1 MTPDVLIIGG
11 GLHGLSAALN
21 CARRG
26 AKVSLVER
34 HFVGRHA
41 SGSTAAGVRTLGRDI
56 AELPL
61 SLEAAALWHE
71 METLVGDDCGF
82 TGCGQLQLAEDE
94 AALASMKARVSR
106 LRDMGHTH
114 EEVIGRDTLRELLPD
129 VSHHCLGGAWVPT
142 DGSADPHRTIG
153 AFRSAAERAGVVI
166 YEQCEVTALQRGS
179 GTWRAETSKGIFE
192 TKTLVN
198 AAGAWAERI
207 CELAGDPV
215 RHAIRTSMMVVT
227 ERTSTYIGPVVSSL
241 GRKLSFKQTGQGTL
255 LIGGGSQGK
264 LSADRQS
271 ASVDV
276 IALAASVKAA
286 LRLFPATQG
295 LRIVRAWAG
304 MEAMTSDHLP
314 VIGFSGR
321 VEGLIHAFGFSGHGF
336 QLVPSVGRVLADLV
350 CEGKT
355 TKDLG
360 AFEPLRT
367 ATRGVAA

>member
-1 MTPDVLIIGG
+1 MNADVLVVGG

-26 AKVSLVER
+26 LSVRLVER

-41 SGSTAAGVRTLGRDI
+41 SGATAAGVRTLGRNP

-61 SLEAAALWHE
+61 SLDAASLWHE
-71 METLVGDDCGF
+71 MEELVGDDCGF
-82 TGCGQLQLAEDE
+82 VACGQLQLAEDE
-94 AALASMKARVSR
+94 VALETIAARVAR
-106 LRDMGHTH
+106 LKASGYGH
-114 EEVIGRDTLRELLPD
+114 ERLIGQDELRALLPD
-129 VSHHCLGGAWVPT
+129 VSGHCLGAAWAEN
-142 DGSADPHRTIG
+142 DGSADPHRMIG
-153 AFRSAAERAGVVI
+153 AFKKAAEKAGVTI
-166 YEQCEVTALQRGS
+166 HEQCEVTAIRRSSATWEIQTSAGS
-179 GTWRAETSKGIFE
+179 FE
-192 TKTLVN
+192 AKTIVN
-198 AAGAWAERI
+198 AGGAWAGRI

-227 ERTSTYIGPVVSSL
+227 ERTSTHVGPVVSSL

-255 LIGGGSQGK
+255 LIGGGSQGR

-276 IALAASVKAA
+276 VSLAASIKAA
-286 LRLFPATQG
+286 VRLFPSTRG
-295 LRIVRAWAG
+295 LRIVRTWAG
-304 MEAMTSDHLP
+304 MEAMTADHLP
-314 VIGFSGR
+314 VIGLSGK
-321 VEGLIHAFGFSGHGF
+321 VDGLVHAFGFSGHGF

-355 TKDLG
+355 KHDLG
-360 AFEPLRT
+360 AFDPQRT